1 MKYLVLD
8 LEIAKKHNLK
18 LYEVYVFAVFA
29 NNPDTMFNIV
39 NFDIKWQFF
48 SDKNRIFKA
57 VMVLYKKGL
66 IDQKDDVFMCLK
78 K

>member
-1 MKYLVLD
+1 MKHFVLD
-8 LEIAKKHNLK
+8 LGIAKKHNLK

-39 NFDIKWQFF
+39 NFDIKWRFF

-57 VMVLYKKGL
+57 VLVLYKKGL
-66 IDQKDDVFMCLK
+66 IDQIKDGFMCLK